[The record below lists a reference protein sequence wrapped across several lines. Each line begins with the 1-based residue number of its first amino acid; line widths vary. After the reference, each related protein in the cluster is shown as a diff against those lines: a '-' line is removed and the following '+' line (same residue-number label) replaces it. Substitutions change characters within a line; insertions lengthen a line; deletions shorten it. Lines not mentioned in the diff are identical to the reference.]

1 MKKIDIQ
8 ELLLHILEEDTN
20 REFISN
26 YQMYLIHNHLLKQN
40 LFSDFG
46 EGALWRLTRN
56 YKENMQLSENGIQ
69 IIHIKELREALS
81 ANLRFSKSDDIKI
94 LMTKVWS
101 DVKDK

>member
-1 MKKIDIQ
+1 MKKVDIQ
-8 ELLLHILEEDTN
+8 ELLLYILEEDMN
-20 REFISN
+20 CEFISN

-46 EGALWRLTRN
+46 EGALLHLTRN
-56 YKENMQLSENGIQ
+56 YKENIQLSGNGIQ

-81 ANLRFSKSDDIKI
+81 ENLRFSKSDDIKI
-94 LMTKVWS
+94 LMTEVWS